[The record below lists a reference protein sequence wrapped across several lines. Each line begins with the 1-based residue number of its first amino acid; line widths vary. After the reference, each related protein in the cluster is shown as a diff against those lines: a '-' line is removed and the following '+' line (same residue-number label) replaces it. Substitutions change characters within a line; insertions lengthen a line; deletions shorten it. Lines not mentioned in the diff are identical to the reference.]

1 MAPAELVLATAN
13 PGKVRE
19 LRRLVGEWGP
29 IAVRSLVDWPRVVLP
44 PEDGATYED
53 NAVVKARAV
62 VAATG
67 LAALADDSGLEVAG
81 LGWGPGVRSARYAA
95 TDEARIERLLAELRG
110 KPEAAR
116 EARFVCV
123 VALVWPGGRVDTA
136 AGECRGRIVEAGRG
150 EGGFGYDPVF
160 VADELGV
167 TFAEASPAEKE
178 AVSHRGRAV
187 RALGERLAAES

>member
-19 LRRLVGEWGP
+19 LRRLIGEWGP
-29 IAVRSLVDWPRVVLP
+29 VGVRSLADWPRVLLP
-44 PEDGATYED
+44 PEDGETYEA
-53 NAVVKARAV
+53 NAVLKARAV
-62 VAATG
+62 SQATG

-81 LGWGPGVRSARYAA
+81 LDWGPGVRSARYAP
-95 TDEARIERLLAELRG
+95 TDAARIAKLLAALRG
-110 KPEAAR
+110 KPEAMRA
-116 EARFVCV
+116 ARFVCV
-123 VALVWPGGRVDTA
+123 VALVWPDGRVETA
-136 AGECRGRIVEAGRG
+136 RGECPGRIADAARG

-167 TFAEASPAEKE
+167 SFAEASAREKE

-187 RALGERLAAES
+187 RALGDVLREGS

>member
-19 LRRLVGEWGP
+19 LRRLVVEWGP
-29 IAVRSLVDWPRVVLP
+29 VGVRSLADWPRVVLP
-44 PEDGATYED
+44 PEDGVTYEE
-53 NAVVKARAV
+53 NAVLKARAV
-62 VAATG
+62 SEATG

-81 LGWGPGVRSARYAA
+81 LGWGPGVRSARYAP
-95 TDEARIERLLAELRG
+95 TDAARIEKLLGALRG
-110 KPEAAR
+110 KPEAMRA
-116 EARFVCV
+116 ARFVCV
-123 VALVWPGGRVDTA
+123 VALVWPDGRTETA
-136 AGECRGRIVEAGRG
+136 RGECPGRIADAPRG

-167 TFAEASPAEKE
+167 SFAEASAAEKE

-187 RALGERLAAES
+187 RALAEVLREGS